1 MIVRGQR
8 GVALLQALLLTMIV
22 SLLALQLSL
31 TAREQVTT
39 ARMLESRLEA
49 DLLAHSL
56 EVEALFNLMTMEDRA
71 PSFLGRWR
79 SAAET
84 VAGQQ
89 RMNIDSGVEVVV
101 SDLSSRLPLRLPQH
115 PLWQMTLE
123 QAGMSRAAA
132 EEFLVT
138 LRDMQDEDQVSA
150 SMGTEAAITRVGV
163 PYPNRFIQLPTEIER
178 WMGDWFGWMPFIL
191 EIGHHYPLYE
201 VNKGALTTTL
211 GNAMALKPNGQVA
224 SMTRDSGQPSALIPQ
239 SSELV
244 SRTSSTYWR
253 VEVTVEQETVTRR
266 ASSDFLLQSLDEP
279 PFLWV
284 GRGI

>member
-1 MIVRGQR
+1 MIVRGER

-71 PSFLGRWR
+71 PSLLGHWQT
-79 SAAET
+79 AAET

-115 PLWQMTLE
+115 PLWQRTLE
-123 QAGMSRAAA
+123 QVGMSRAAA

-138 LRDMQDEDQVSA
+138 LSDMQDEDQTSA
-150 SMGTEAAITRVGV
+150 SMGTEAAATHVGV

-191 EIGHHYPLYE
+191 EISHHYPLYE
-201 VNKGALTTTL
+201 VNKSALATTL
-211 GNAMALKPNGQVA
+211 GNTRAEKPNNQGA
-224 SMTRDSGQPSALIPQ
+224 SARDSGQPSAIIPQ

-244 SRTSSTYWR
+244 SRTSSSYWR
-253 VEVTVEQETVTRR
+253 VEVTVEQDTVIRR

>member
-8 GVALLQALLLTMIV
+8 GVALLQALLLAMIV

-71 PSFLGRWR
+71 PSFVGRWR

-84 VAGQQ
+84 IAGQQ
-89 RMNIDSGVEVVV
+89 RMSIDNGVEVVV

-123 QAGMSRAAA
+123 QAGMSREAA

-163 PYPNRFIQLPTEIER
+163 PYPNRFIQLPTETER

-191 EIGHHYPLYE
+191 EISHHYPLYE
-201 VNKGALTTTL
+201 VNKGALATTL
-211 GNAMALKPNGQVA
+211 GNAMALKPNSQVA